1 MAELANQ
8 TNSLQEED
16 TWENRAKYY
25 SQVATKMFVNTAT
38 EIRGVSLKEKPAEGL
53 GKGIQIPI
61 CATGAA
67 VGFAIGGPSGA
78 KTGKSAGEAV
88 SMAIDRMIQVMII

>member
-1 MAELANQ
+1 MAELPNQ
-8 TNSLQEED
+8 TNSLQED
-16 TWENRAKYY
+16 TWENRVKYY

-67 VGFAIGGPSGA
+67 VGFAIGGASGV

-88 SMAIDRMIQVMII
+88 AMAIDRMIQVMII